1 MKNKISSNSKMKPP
15 DDPLPY
21 YKGVKHA
28 LKSIIKRPAT
38 QQAILDAVAM
48 SHKIYIHVSFFLKM
62 YMIHLYDQNLPLP
75 KIDRTLCVNI
85 MKVIC
90 EESQKNED
98 GNEKKKQGRKPNG
111 NTVALKDGFRG
122 FYKAHYESQWE
133 SKEILTYKN
142 MNTMM
147 DYACDKLVTSYEN
160 NIKQHFVEHLE
171 RFVNVMMNK
180 KETMEQLTTPAQ
192 KSQFMSQLRK
202 IKTTILCRKN
212 EGIPNVLLPHLPFIM
227 PQRALEKDSIY
238 YDLCVHP
245 QDYLQCMIYMGKQ
258 VEGKGQSIARVF
270 PIRTDVVPKYVRID
284 TTTLVHLCINKEN
297 REYFGSKDELL
308 HHGNLVRE
316 KNNIWGN
323 FFRTELRCFNYPR
336 KERKPQD
343 VPRMPRQS
351 MREKKY
357 QFDHQIETDGE
368 AVTILLIRKD
378 MAGKFFKPKQEPY
391 KEEYIDE
398 VDPTLLQG
406 KSVVG
411 VDPNKQDLI
420 HCSMLDEN
428 GERIGF
434 RYTQDQR
441 RKETK
446 SKKHSKLQDELK
458 KTTKVEGKTIKEW
471 EADLSQHNNKT
482 LNFEAFKAYV
492 KAKITLNQK
501 LMDFYAQRLFRQLKW
516 YAFINRK
523 RTERLML
530 QRFLNAF
537 GSPEN
542 VVIAFGDW
550 EQRKHMKYKEPT
562 KGKGLRKLF
571 REFGYLVY
579 LVDEFRTSC
588 KCYNCKSTE
597 PEMGYCDKFRICENP
612 RPWKAGEQI
621 LRHGVIKCK
630 TCCTLWNRDV
640 LSSLNMEAIG
650 TCAKLGLPRPDYL
663 MRGNPN

>member
-1 MKNKISSNSKMKPP
+1 MKNKISANSKMKPP

-21 YKGVKHA
+21 YKGVKNA

-38 QQAILDAVAM
+38 QQAILDAVGM
-48 SHKIYIHVSFFLKM
+48 SHKIFIHVTFFLKM
-62 YMIHLYDQNLPLP
+62 YMIHLFDQNLPLP
-75 KIDRTLCVNI
+75 KVDRTLCVNI

-90 EESQKNED
+90 EESQKVE
-98 GNEKKKQGRKPNG
+98 GQEEVKKQGRKPNG
-111 NTVALKDGFRG
+111 NTVAMKDGLCAF
-122 FYKAHYESQWE
+122 FKAHYEPNWE
-133 SKEILTYKN
+133 NKEGLTYKN
-142 MNTMM
+142 LNTMM
-147 DYACDKLVTSYEN
+147 DYGFDKLVTSYEN
-160 NIKQHFVEHLE
+160 NIKQHFVEHVE
-171 RFVNVMMNK
+171 RFVNVMMDK
-180 KETMEQLTTPAQ
+180 KETMEQLQTEAQ
-192 KSQFMSQLRK
+192 KRQFTNRLRK
-202 IKTTILCRKN
+202 IKNTILDLKN
-212 EGIPNVLLPHLPFIM
+212 EEIPNALLSHLPFIM
-227 PQRALEKDSIY
+227 PQRPMEKDSVY

-245 QDYLQCMIYMGKQ
+245 QDYLRCMIYIGKQ
-258 VEGKGQSIARVF
+258 VEAKGKSLLKVF
-270 PIRTDVVPKYVRID
+270 PIRNDIVPKYVRID
-284 TTTLVHLCINKEN
+284 TTTLVHLCINKDN
-297 REYFGSKDELL
+297 RKHFGSKDELL

-316 KNNIWGN
+316 KDNIWTN

-343 VPRMPRQS
+343 VPRMPRRS
-351 MREKKY
+351 VREKKY

-378 MAGKFFKPKQEPY
+378 MAGKFFKPKQKPK

-406 KSVVG
+406 KDVVG

-428 GERIGF
+428 GERVGF

-446 SKKHSKLQDELK
+446 SKKYSKAQDQLK
-458 KTTKVEGKTIKEW
+458 KDTVVEGKTIKEW
-471 EADLSQHNNKT
+471 EAELSQYNNKT
-482 LNFEAFKAYV
+482 LNLEAFKAYV
-492 KAKITLNQK
+492 KAKNKMNQK
-501 LMDFYAQRLFRQLKW
+501 LMAFYSQRLFRQLKW

-530 QRFLNAF
+530 QRFLNTF

-550 EQRKHMKYKEPT
+550 EQKKHMKYKEPT
-562 KGKGLRKLF
+562 KGKGWRKLF

-597 PEMGYCDKFRICENP
+597 PQTGSCEKFRMCENP
-612 RPWKAGEQI
+612 RPWKAGEHT
-621 LRHGVIKCK
+621 LRHGLVKCK
-630 TCCTLWNRDV
+630 TCQCLWNRDV

-663 MRGNPN
+663 YRGG